1 MKIPDN
7 PVMSKV
13 EQIEAKIERLSVQ
26 EKEQI
31 RDWLEDL
38 LEDQLEFTDKFRAS
52 IERGERDIAEGRT
65 RVEKTRGLT

>member
-1 MKIPDN
+1 
-7 PVMSKV
+7 MSKV